1 MVKSGLIIGGVML
14 VLGTIFGFLF
24 PLCIPCLA
32 LFAGAGAG
40 YLAGMFDK
48 PMGGTGGSAKVGAG
62 AGAIGGAGA
71 LIGHIVGGMATAL
84 VYGPQASVDLMRQFG
99 VDVPASAA
107 TGGVGFY
114 AGAFGAACCFGLVE
128 VALMA
133 GLGALGGLLWY
144 QMTGKNMA
152 GGAPPS
158 PGLPA

>member
-1 MVKSGLIIGGVML
+1 MLKSGLIIGGVML
-14 VLGTIFGFLF
+14 VLGSILGYLF

-48 PMGGTGGSAKVGAG
+48 TMGQGASAKSGAG
-62 AGAIGGAGA
+62 AGAVGGVGA
-71 LIGHIVGGMATAL
+71 LIGHVGGGMATAL
-84 VYGPQASVDLMRQFG
+84 TIGPEGSAELMRQFG
-99 VDVPASAA
+99 IDVPASAA
-107 TGGVGFY
+107 SGGPAYY
-114 AGAFGAACCFGLVE
+114 ASAFGASCCFGLFE

-152 GGAPPS
+152 GGAPPM
-158 PGLPA
+158 PGMPA